1 VALTA
6 TGECCRPSLAWRTGW
21 VEPLLADAPLVSLIH
36 FRDQSSAGGRVH
48 PRFMFHQRRSAPEL
62 HGTEDQDGHRFAR
75 GETWTTCIWQSQIA
89 DMPPEIIA
97 LVEKPYLLIAVLLVG
112 AFAGT
117 IIERFLSR
125 MRRQSWRE
133 RNRWRWERKRNGAD
147 IASGPWLAK
156 VAPAA
161 PKDAVDQLRIV
172 MAATFTLQPLLNR
185 SEARVFKELDR
196 IVISCNPGWQ
206 VMAQVSLG
214 EILRCKDANAYSCI
228 NSKRVDLLLMD
239 EDCQPRHAIEYQ
251 GGAHH
256 QGTAAARDAVKK
268 EALRRAGIGYHEVV
282 AGHTTPSELRR
293 LIERLVDKPA
303 AAQ

>member
-1 VALTA
+1 
-6 TGECCRPSLAWRTGW
+6 
-21 VEPLLADAPLVSLIH
+21 
-36 FRDQSSAGGRVH
+36 
-48 PRFMFHQRRSAPEL
+48 
-62 HGTEDQDGHRFAR
+62 
-75 GETWTTCIWQSQIA
+75 
-89 DMPPEIIA
+89 MPPEIIA
-97 LVEKPYLLIAVLLVG
+97 LLDKPHLLIAVLLVG
-112 AFAGT
+112 AFAGM
-117 IIERFLSR
+117 IVERFLSK

-147 IASGPWLAK
+147 TASGPWLAK
-156 VAPAA
+156 GDPA
-161 PKDAVDQLRIV
+161 PKPLDAVDQLRIV
-172 MAATFTLQPLLNR
+172 MAATFTIQPLLNR
-185 SEARVFKELDR
+185 GEARVFKELDR
-196 IVISCNPGWQ
+196 IVISCNPKWQ

-293 LIERLVDKPA
+293 LIEKLVDKPTP
-303 AAQ
+303 AQ